1 MAGKRVGQSA
11 FSWPKLFIILLV
23 IASMVGAVI
32 IGYLA
37 FTHQLSPIVGA
48 VSFIAIV
55 ALFIWLITVLRK
67 SSMHYHTPSFIL
79 VFLVLIGIMLV
90 CAFAGVEPLVG
101 AKDKMLSIYKSNQSV
116 NSTITQ
122 NNDNVSENGEAESF
136 QDKVKINRQDIY
148 YIQEM
153 QVITKSLNTIESWEG
168 SESTILEFTTNKS
181 PVVVN
186 GTYTATSTIASTFEM
201 FYQGGINGPK
211 IGSVSWSK
219 PFYPSYLGL
228 PNNMQTM
235 VLEGI
240 GTFRLKVT
248 AAAAEWQIK
257 VGQEGTSTTGN
268 HTVTGETSFQTLL
281 SWGIPAKEIETVIGG
296 KLPTA
301 DTTIHAYFDKGD
313 TISDRYLFALGN
325 LQRLADRYK

>member
-1 MAGKRVGQSA
+1 MKTCNMR
-11 FSWPKLFIILLV
+11 
-23 IASMVGAVI
+23 
-32 IGYLA
+32 
-37 FTHQLSPIVGA
+37 H
-48 VSFIAIV
+48 
-55 ALFIWLITVLRK
+55 
-67 SSMHYHTPSFIL
+67 HTPSFIL
-79 VFLVLIGIMLV
+79 VFLSLVGIALV
-90 CAFAGVEPLVG
+90 CAFACIEPLVG
-101 AKDKMLSIYKSNQSV
+101 IKSKILSIDKNIQST
-116 NSTITQ
+116 NTAITQ
-122 NNDNVSENGEAESF
+122 NEDNVSENGEPDSF
-136 QDKVKINRQDIY
+136 QDKVNINRQDIY

-153 QVITKSLNTIESWEG
+153 QVTTKSLNTIESWEG

-181 PVVVN
+181 PIVVN

-211 IGSVSWSK
+211 IGSASWSK

-228 PNNMQTM
+228 PNKMQTM